1 MICWSSEVILLCLR
15 VSDQSDLRASSHQP
29 FNHHK
34 LDPNVTEALSNSDS
48 DDRVTLAEVLKGKTG
63 GVDSDTR
70 SGSPEGE
77 AASSCPKKPKT
88 TVRKRKA
95 SAVAR

>member
-29 FNHHK
+29 FNRHK

-48 DDRVTLAEVLKGKTG
+48 DDRVTLTEVLKGKTG

-77 AASSCPKKPKT
+77 AVSSCPKKPKT